1 MKALVLSEYDRL
13 DYVDVPEPEVGP
25 RDVLIRIRAC
35 GICGSDFHGLD
46 GSSGRRIPPLIMGH
60 EAAGEIARIGAEVEG
75 WAPGDR
81 VTFDSTIYCT
91 ECETCRLGL
100 INLCDRR
107 RVIGVS
113 TPEYRQHGA
122 FAEYVA
128 VPQHILYRLPD
139 DVSYVDG
146 AGVEPLS
153 IAVHAVSRAPVTP
166 ESRVVVV
173 GTGVIGLMLVQVLHA
188 IGCTNVVAL
197 DLSPDRLELAARL
210 GATTT
215 IRSDQ
220 PDVLAAI
227 RAATAADGADVSFE
241 AVGIS
246 PTVTLAVE
254 AVRKGGTVVLVGNVA
269 PVVQLPLQTVVT
281 RQLSVQGSATS
292 CGEYP
297 ECLEMIASGK
307 VDAHALVGAVRPLSE
322 GAEWFERLRQ
332 GEAGLIKVVL
342 EP

>member
-1 MKALVLSEYDRL
+1 MKALVLSEYNRL

-25 RDVLIRIRAC
+25 RDVLVQIRAC
-35 GICGSDFHGLD
+35 GICGSDFHAMD

-60 EAAGEIARIGAEVEG
+60 EAAGEIARVGAEVEG

-81 VTFDSTIYCT
+81 VTFDSTIYCN

-107 RVIGVS
+107 RVVGVS

-146 AGVEPLS
+146 AGVEPLA
-153 IAVHAVSRAPVTP
+153 IAVHAVSRATVTP
-166 ESRVVVV
+166 QSRVVVV
-173 GTGVIGLMLVQVLHA
+173 GTGVIGLMIIQVLHA

-197 DLSPDRLELAARL
+197 DLSPSRLELAARL

-220 PDVLAAI
+220 PDALAAV

-241 AVGIS
+241 AVGIT

-269 PVVQLPLQTVVT
+269 PVVQLPLQAVVT
-281 RQLSVQGSATS
+281 RQLSVHGSATS

-322 GAEWFERLRQ
+322 GSEWFERLRQ